1 MKLLPQLNALQQAI
15 EHANK
20 TNLNI
25 SEKGVDWHIHHS
37 LKVINLTCNT
47 LINSNP
53 NDYKWKFNKLRL
65 FIFTKGSIPRGKGK
79 APKAVVPPENIH
91 LNDIQ
96 QELEQAHQL
105 LEQVNKLPAKS
116 NFNHPLFGMLHRKKA
131 LRFLEMHTQHHLHII
146 DDIIRS

>member
-1 MKLLPQLNALQQAI
+1 MPLTPQLSALEKAI
-15 EHANK
+15 ENK
-20 TNLNI
+20 DKINTSV
-25 SEKGVDWHIHHS
+25 SEKGVAWHILHS

-53 NDYKWKFNKLRL
+53 DDYKWKFNKLRL

-91 LNDIQ
+91 PNDIQ
-96 QELEQAHQL
+96 QELEKAHQL
-105 LEQVNKLPAKS
+105 LQQVNQLPTKS